1 MFLGNSIEAVNAGD
15 KLPTVR
21 QVDVVTPSLD
31 CGARDRITLALEG
44 PSGIDNRINT
54 HLREPT
60 RKIDVICIDLNELLW
75 AEAHLLHG
83 SAATRAISAAD
94 Q

>member
-1 MFLGNSIEAVNAGD
+1 
-15 KLPTVR
+15 
-21 QVDVVTPSLD
+21 
-31 CGARDRITLALEG
+31 LALEG
-44 PSGIDNRINT
+44 PSSIDNRINT
-54 HLREPT
+54 HLLEPT